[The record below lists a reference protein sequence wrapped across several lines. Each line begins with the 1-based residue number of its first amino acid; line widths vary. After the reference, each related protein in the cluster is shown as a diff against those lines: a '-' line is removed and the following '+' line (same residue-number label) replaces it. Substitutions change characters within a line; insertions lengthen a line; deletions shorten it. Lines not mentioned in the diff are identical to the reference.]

1 MQVKIQKLDPKA
13 ELPRYATLGAACA
26 DLVALEGAFVPPG
39 GSAAIRTGLAFDIPE
54 GHVMLIFS
62 RSGHGFVNDVRLANC
77 VGVIDSDYRGEVMVK
92 LTCDGGSYKVA
103 AGDRIAQAMVI
114 PIPQVTFVVGE
125 ELIQTAR
132 GAGGFGSTGK

>member
-39 GSAAIRTGLAFDIPE
+39 GSAAIRT
-54 GHVMLIFS
+54 
-62 RSGHGFVNDVRLANC
+62 GHGFVNDVRLANC